1 MPPRRGARQQQ
12 KQQKQEPP
20 KAPGLIR
27 DPEVAYKLMEY
38 VLDSPNGKRTLSRL
52 ARVSK
57 VLVEPGLGLLWKELD
72 NLVPLISLFPNQLF
86 KRAKRPGLGLAEPP
100 APEHWEKVV
109 QYGERVRRLTYDEG
123 SKSVSPSIFSIID
136 EHRPRTFILPNLTTL
151 VWRIET
157 PAGLDHLN
165 LFLNP
170 ELQNLTLDIAPR
182 LPQISDV
189 LADISR
195 RTKLSSLSLTSLV
208 PLPDDLPRHLAPQ
221 TDLDRVV
228 LMAPGALSPGLG
240 RWLASLERLRSLQL
254 DLSGRPSKAV
264 DEFFRHVGASGSGF
278 STPNSARSRDSGV
291 FSSEDIDFTEIKKSM
306 KKSKQ
311 RAAVDDRAPISG
323 AFVALRSLQLTGEVP
338 AVVAFLRRLASPLA
352 QLELVIEDPFDKAD
366 WRNLCVLLSQS
377 FGESLQSLKIS
388 AGGSSRFTDLVRSTT
403 TRAEPVSRRLS
414 LESLTGL
421 PRLTRL
427 DIDLPESVIVQ
438 NSDLA
443 QLAEACPNLEIL
455 RLCPTARFPVST
467 GPPSLTLDGLA
478 HLTARCRNLETLAV
492 VVNGDAADPQMY
504 LHRVVSSRTLLKLH
518 LGHSWVREPLTAAL
532 ALSHLAPHA
541 DTLRWFHEKNRPG
554 FIETHALGWQRV
566 AEMLPHLQDV
576 RLTERWM
583 AGRAELP
590 EPRHMVDKAIDAK
603 PLMRDNVAQAVPK
616 ITSTATQVVPRTSD
630 KAVSAWP
637 RARSTAV
644 DATPAVNSQGVD
656 AVPTSVDEGI
666 MVSPVMVSREIGA
679 VVETVS
685 ESVDATMVSESVDAA
700 IPDIGEIMHVP
711 DGEEMYPPLPPKKA
725 PYIPQIY
732 VPTVVGSA
740 ITLAWKTM
748 LFGPNF
754 VTARMQDVWAMT
766 PFHASKT
773 RADMAQLHEE
783 EEEVSDEG
791 SVVSEK
797 VLPVDSGV
805 GLDTD
810 IVPVCI

>member
-136 EHRPRTFILPNLTTL
+136 EHRPRTYILPNLTTL
-151 VWRIET
+151 IWRIET

-182 LPQISDV
+182 LPQIGDV

-311 RAAVDDRAPISG
+311 RAAS
-323 AFVALRSLQLTGEVP
+323 FVALRSLQLTGEVP
-338 AVVAFLRRLASPLA
+338 AV
-352 QLELVIEDPFDKAD
+352 LELVIEDPFDKAD

-388 AGGSSRFTDLVRSTT
+388 AGGSSRFNDLVRSTT

-421 PRLTRL
+421 PCLTRL

-438 NSDLA
+438 NSDVA

-478 HLTARCRNLETLAV
+478 QLTARCRNLETLAV
-492 VVNGDAADPQMY
+492 VMY
-504 LHRVVSSRTLLKLH
+504 LHRVLH

-616 ITSTATQVVPRTSD
+616 MTSTAMQVVPQTSD

-666 MVSPVMVSREIGA
+666 MVSPVMVSQEIEA
-679 VVETVS
+679 VVKTVE
-685 ESVDATMVSESVDAA
+685 ESVDATMASEFVDAP
-700 IPDIGEIMHVP
+700 IPGISEIMDVP
-711 DGEEMYPPLPPKKA
+711 DGEAEMYPPSPPKKA

-783 EEEVSDEG
+783 EEEDSDEG

>member
-1 MPPRRGARQQQ
+1 MPPRRGARQQQQ

-20 KAPGLIR
+20 KPHGLIR
-27 DPEVAYKLMEY
+27 EPDVTYKLMEY

-57 VLVEPGLGLLWKELD
+57 ALVEPGLGLLWKELD
-72 NLVPLISLFPNQLF
+72 NLVPLISLFPSHLF

-136 EHRPRTFILPNLTTL
+136 EHRPRTYILPNLTTL
-151 VWRIET
+151 IWRIET
-157 PAGLDHLN
+157 PAGLDHIH
-165 LFLNP
+165 LFLSP
-170 ELQNLTLDIAPR
+170 ELQNLTLELTPR

-208 PLPDDLPRHLAPQ
+208 PLPDDLPRQLAPQ
-221 TDLDRVV
+221 TDLDKLA
-228 LMAPGALSPGLG
+228 LMAPGP
-240 RWLASLERLRSLQL
+240 
-254 DLSGRPSKAV
+254 V

-278 STPNSARSRDSGV
+278 STPNSTRSRDSGV

-311 RAAVDDRAPISG
+311 RAVVEDRAPISG
-323 AFVALRSLQLTGEVP
+323 AFVALRSLHLTGEVP
-338 AVVAFLRRLASPLA
+338 AVVAFLRRIASPLM
-352 QLELVIEDPFDKAD
+352 QLELVIEEPYDKGD

-377 FGESLQSLKIS
+377 FGESLHS
-388 AGGSSRFTDLVRSTT
+388 ASRFTDLVRSTT
-403 TRAEPVSRRLS
+403 ARAEAVSRRL
-414 LESLTGL
+414 L

-427 DIDLPESVIVQ
+427 DIDLPESFIVQ
-438 NSDLA
+438 NSDIA

-478 HLTARCRNLETLAV
+478 QLTARCRNLETLAV
-492 VVNGDAADPQMY
+492 VVNGDAVDPQMY

-518 LGHSWVREPLTAAL
+518 LGHSWVREPLIAAL

-554 FIETHALGWQRV
+554 YIETHALGWQRV

-583 AGRAELP
+583 AGRPELP
-590 EPRHMVDKAIDAK
+590 EPRQMVDKAVDAK
-603 PLMRDNVAQAVPK
+603 PVMRERIVQATPK
-616 ITSTATQVVPRTSD
+616 TASTATQAAPRTSEQ
-630 KAVSAWP
+630 AVSARP

-656 AVPTSVDEGI
+656 AVPLVVEKGVEALPA
-666 MVSPVMVSREIGA
+666 MVEREVEA
-679 VVETVS
+679 VVE
-685 ESVDATMVSESVDAA
+685 MVSESVDA
-700 IPDIGEIMHVP
+700 IPADFSETMYIDESEAEISS
-711 DGEEMYPPLPPKKA
+711 PPPNQTH
-725 PYIPQIY
+725 YIPRQIY
-732 VPTVVGSA
+732 VPTFVGSA
-740 ITLAWKTM
+740 ISLAWKTM
-748 LFGPNF
+748 VFGPNF
-754 VTARMQDVWAMT
+754 VTARMQD
-766 PFHASKT
+766 
-773 RADMAQLHEE
+773 LNEE
-783 EEEVSDEG
+783 EYSDEE
-791 SVVSEK
+791 SAVSEK

-805 GLDTD
+805 GVDTD